1 VVAAAGALVNAGL
14 PLMVVAAQDLAPH
27 AMGAASG
34 LLMGFTWGTAGLLY
48 VGIGALQELAGIGPA
63 MLVSFLALVP
73 AAYLARRVIR

>member
-1 VVAAAGALVNAGL
+1 MVAAAGALVNAGL

-48 VGIGALQELAGIGPA
+48 VGIGALQELAGIGPRCWCR
-63 MLVSFLALVP
+63 SWRWC
-73 AAYLARRVIR
+73 RRPTWRGA